1 MTGGAKLRNSGG
13 ILLEG
18 VTTWVLSAGT
28 REMSLVSASSP
39 LASVS
44 LLFVGAEFLVGVWI
58 LSG

>member
-1 MTGGAKLRNSGG
+1 MTVGTKLRNSGG

-18 VTTWVLSAGT
+18 VTTWVHFAGT